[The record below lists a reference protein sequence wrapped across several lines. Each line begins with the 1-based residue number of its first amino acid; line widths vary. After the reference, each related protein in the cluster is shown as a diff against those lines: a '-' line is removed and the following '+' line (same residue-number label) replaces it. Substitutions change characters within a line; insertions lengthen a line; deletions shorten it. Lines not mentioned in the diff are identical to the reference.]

1 MIWPI
6 HQYYSAWPCFKL
18 VCVVYLCLIFI
29 RDFNF
34 SAWHWR
40 KSNFFQV
47 SSPSNE
53 LYNKMV
59 IGSSLFCFRIT
70 LTLVFTTGLNSTSY
84 IYCKYDEC
92 SEEVLFS
99 LSLQVINYIAAL
111 HLPNNVKKTDNLSLQ
126 SSSEQALT
134 TKKSRVSSISPHLKC
149 VNWHRPLTPLSASS
163 SQKCKHPQLFPD
175 SSLEGSDLAGPF
187 QLFGDVVS
195 TIVCTIVLCTT
206 TSLLYCW
213 KWSSMDFTKLLPSF
227 NTSKKP
233 ALSL

>member
-1 MIWPI
+1 
-6 HQYYSAWPCFKL
+6 
-18 VCVVYLCLIFI
+18 
-29 RDFNF
+29 
-34 SAWHWR
+34 
-40 KSNFFQV
+40 
-47 SSPSNE
+47 
-53 LYNKMV
+53 MV
-59 IGSSLFCFRIT
+59 IGFCFRILILQALKQVSVT
-70 LTLVFTTGLNSTSY
+70 SQWRSIFTIFTSY
-84 IYCKYDEC
+84 KLHSSTPSAQQCKK
-92 SEEVLFS
+92 
-99 LSLQVINYIAAL
+99 N
-111 HLPNNVKKTDNLSLQ
+111 PDNLSLQ